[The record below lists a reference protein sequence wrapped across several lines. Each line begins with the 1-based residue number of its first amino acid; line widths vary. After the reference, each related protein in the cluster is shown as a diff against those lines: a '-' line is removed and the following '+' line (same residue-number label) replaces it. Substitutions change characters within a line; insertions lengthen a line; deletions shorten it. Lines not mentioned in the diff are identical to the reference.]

1 MGELFSVWRFA
12 LRRFASNWPL
22 MLLLATGALLAT
34 TLLATAPIYTDSM
47 ADIGLRFRLDRELDE
62 PRTRVPNLYVD
73 GVRLADP
80 VQLAQTRAFAEV
92 TEARVGWLGDEVL
105 TEQRTDPLTLRFASA
120 GSDASEREPWRARLV
135 HLTGYEAH
143 VGVVVGRLPSPDATT
158 AEVVLLDAF
167 RGVAALGDRVELTA
181 RSFNDCRRVP
191 GSEDENVAAEEV
203 RCQPSTFVRTSIEA
217 EIVGFVQPND
227 PADLRWQVF
236 EDREVVPPGPGQ
248 SDDAPQLMPLL
259 TSGEYFNGALTAQM
273 PELRSRYSV
282 AIVADLDGIA
292 VRDVPRALDDLAA
305 WPRDVRDGLGL
316 EAGGRV
322 EFATAL
328 ARFRNA
334 STFSQVPLLLLL
346 LQVAGVVGFYL
357 VVVTSLARE
366 RQAAEVA
373 VYRSRGASTSQL
385 LGLNLAEGLL
395 IAVPAALLGPPLA
408 RLAVG
413 ALGYTPAF
421 SDITGGEPLGA
432 AISEDA
438 FLLAAGGAMLALA
451 AMLLPT
457 IGAVRRAVVDA
468 KREQAR
474 PAERGWFRRYH
485 LDLALVALA
494 ALLYWQLDRRGA
506 VFDPQS
512 VGGWQ
517 ADPLL
522 LLSPLV
528 MTAAAAAMVLRVYSP
543 LLRLAAWLLS
553 PLRGTAVT
561 LGIGRAGRDPAAG
574 ARLLLLVLTAIA
586 VGAFAASYA
595 PTVARSFEDRARYE
609 HGVDMR
615 AAVANFDLPSS
626 SEGLEQLRA
635 TDGVEQALIVHRGSI
650 GLPRGGSVPL
660 LAIQDPASAAPM
672 LSFRDD
678 FADEPAAQ
686 LLGHLDLGVP
696 LDGGVALPA
705 DTVALA
711 IYAFSEQ
718 PTRIGR
724 LRASIRDGNSDYH
737 DVIFSGLE
745 TQIWTE
751 LRTELPPGLTPPL
764 ALAGLRFADR
774 RVIVHGDGAIFFDD
788 LTALRAGGPP
798 EVVEGFEDRFGWAM
812 YSQAGAEE
820 TFGPSGDRARSGTRS
835 ARWTWTREVIDRA
848 RVIAPEGPGLPLN
861 AIFSERALAV
871 FGVQPG
877 ARTFGLLGD
886 RFAVPLI
893 VRGTAEV
900 FPTLDPAQG
909 FVVVDYEQFRAI
921 AGAIGSHG
929 QQIPTELW
937 VDFGEGVPLATQLAI
952 AEQTR
957 DGGWMQ
963 FEVGEPLLLLD
974 RLDEIASDPTVQASG
989 SGILLLAF
997 AGAMG
1002 AAVLGFVVSL
1012 AITLHGRTVEL
1023 AVLRSLGASSRG
1035 LLRALVFE
1043 WGVVLLF
1050 GSVIGVLLGRWIS
1063 RLMLQF
1069 LEVTETGAP
1078 VVPAFAV
1085 ETEWR
1090 LLSTGIALLAVAAA
1104 ATLWAAWRAVL
1115 RRGVSDSL
1123 RLTQ

>member
-22 MLLLATGALLAT
+22 MLLLAAGALLAT
-34 TLLATAPIYTDSM
+34 TLLATAPIYTDAMS
-47 ADIGLRFRLDRELDE
+47 DIGLRFRLDRELDE
-62 PRTRVPNLYVD
+62 PRTRVPNLYAD
-73 GVRLADP
+73 GLRLADP
-80 VQLAQTRAFAEV
+80 VQLAQTRAFEAV
-92 TEARVGWLGDEVL
+92 TAARVGWLGREVL
-105 TEQRTDPLTLRFASA
+105 TAQRTDPLTLQFT
-120 GSDASEREPWRARLV
+120 DDSEREPWRARLI
-135 HLTGYEAH
+135 HLGGYEEH
-143 VGVVVGRLPSPDATT
+143 VEVVDGRLPSPDATT
-158 AEVVLLDAF
+158 AEVVLPQAF
-167 RGVAALGDRVELTA
+167 QGVARLGDRVRLTA
-181 RSFNDCRRVP
+181 RTFNDCRRVP

-203 RCQPSTFVRTSIEA
+203 RCQPTTFVRTSIEA
-217 EIVGFVQPND
+217 EVVGFVRPDD
-227 PADLRWQVF
+227 PDALRWQVF
-236 EDREVVPPGPGQ
+236 EDRELTPGGPGQ
-248 SDDAPQLMPLL
+248 PDDGPQWMPLL
-259 TSGEYFNGALTAQM
+259 TSAEYFSGALTVQM
-273 PELRSRYSV
+273 PELLSRYRV
-282 AIVADLDGIA
+282 GLVADLDGIA

-305 WPRDVRDGLGL
+305 WPRDVRDGLGI

-322 EFATAL
+322 EFAIAL

-346 LQVAGVVGFYL
+346 LQVVGVVGFYL

-366 RQAAEVA
+366 RQAGEVA

-395 IAVPAALLGPPLA
+395 IAVPAALLGPLLA
-408 RLAVG
+408 RVAVG

-421 SDITGGEPLGA
+421 SDITGGELLA
-432 AISEDA
+432 ASVSEDA
-438 FLLAAGGAMLALA
+438 FLLAAGGAALALA

-457 IGAVRRAVVDA
+457 IGAVRSAIVDA

-474 PAERGWFRRYH
+474 PAGRGWFRRYH

-494 ALLYWQLDRRGA
+494 ALLFWQLDRRGA

-512 VGGWQ
+512 VGGWE

-528 MTAAAAAMVLRVYSP
+528 MTAAAAAMVLRLYSP
-543 LLRLAAWLLS
+543 LLRLAAWLLR

-561 LGIGRAGRDPAAG
+561 LGIGRAGRDPATG

-615 AAVANFDLPSS
+615 AAIANFDLPSGH
-626 SEGLEQLRA
+626 EGLAQLRA
-635 TDGVEQALIVHRGSI
+635 VDGVEQALVVHRGSI

-660 LAIQDPASAAPM
+660 LAIQGGAAAAPM

-678 FADEPAAQ
+678 FAEEPPEQ
-686 LLGHLDLGVP
+686 LLGHLELGVP
-696 LDGGVALPA
+696 LDGGVALPD

-711 IYAFSEQ
+711 IYAYSEET
-718 PTRIGR
+718 PRIGR
-724 LRASIRDGNSDYH
+724 LRASIRDGNGDYH
-737 DVIFSGLE
+737 EAVFSGLE
-745 TQIWTE
+745 AGTWTE
-751 LRTELPPGLTPPL
+751 LRTELPAGLTSPL
-764 ALAGLRFADR
+764 ALASLRFMDR
-774 RVIVHGDGAIFFDD
+774 RVLVHEDGAIFFDD
-788 LTALRAGGPP
+788 LTAVRASGAP
-798 EVVEGFEDRFGWAM
+798 EVVESFDDQFGWTM
-812 YSQAGAEE
+812 YSQSGAAE
-820 TFGPSGDRARSGTRS
+820 TFGPSDERARSGARS
-835 ARWTWTREVIDRA
+835 ARWTWTREVTDRA
-848 RVIAPEGPGLPLN
+848 RVLAPEGPGVPLS
-861 AIFSERALAV
+861 AIFSERALAF

-877 ARTFGLLGD
+877 QRTVGLLGE

-893 VRGTAEV
+893 VRSSAEV

-921 AGAIGSHG
+921 AGALGSRG

-937 VDFGEGVPLATQLAI
+937 VDFAEDVPLAAQQAI
-952 AEQTR
+952 AGQTR
-957 DGGWMQ
+957 DNTWMQ
-963 FEVGEPLLLLD
+963 FDAGEPLLLSA
-974 RLDEIASDPTVQASG
+974 RLEEIASDPTVQASG

-1012 AITLHGRTVEL
+1012 AIALQSRTVEL

-1063 RLMLQF
+1063 QLMLQF
-1069 LEVTETGAP
+1069 LEVTETGDP
-1078 VVPAFAV
+1078 VVPAFAI

-1090 LLSTGIALLAVAAA
+1090 LLSTGIALLGVAAA
-1104 ATLWAAWRAVL
+1104 VTLWAAWRAVL
-1115 RRGVSDSL
+1115 RRGVADSL

>member
-12 LRRFASNWPL
+12 LRRFASNWAL
-22 MLLLATGALLAT
+22 MLLLAAGALLAT
-34 TLLATAPIYTDSM
+34 TLLATAPIYTDAMS
-47 ADIGLRFRLDRELDE
+47 DIGLRFRLDRELDE
-62 PRTRVPNLYVD
+62 PSKRVPNLYVD
-73 GVRLADP
+73 GLRLADP
-80 VQLAQTRAFAEV
+80 VQLAQTRAFEAV
-92 TEARVGWLGDEVL
+92 TEARIGWLGNEVL
-105 TEQRTDPLTLRFASA
+105 TEQRTDPLTLQFASA
-120 GSDASEREPWRARLV
+120 DTEREQWRARLI
-135 HLTGYEAH
+135 H
-143 VGVVVGRLPSPDATT
+143 VGAYEQHVAVVDGRLPAPDATA
-158 AEVVLLDAF
+158 AEVVLLEAF
-167 RGVAALGDRVELTA
+167 RGVAALGERVQLTA

-191 GSEDENVAAEEV
+191 ASEDENVAAEEV
-203 RCQPSTFVRTSIEA
+203 RCQPTTFVRTSIEA
-217 EIVGFVQPND
+217 EIVGFVRPSD

-236 EDREVVPPGPGQ
+236 EDRAVVPGGPGQ
-248 SDDAPQLMPLL
+248 PDDGPQYMPLL
-259 TSGEYFNGALTAQM
+259 TSGAYFNGPLTAQM

-282 AIVADLDGIA
+282 GLVADLDGIA
-292 VRDVPRALDDLAA
+292 VRDVSRALDDLGA

-395 IAVPAALLGPPLA
+395 IAVPAALLGPLLA

-421 SDITGGEPLGA
+421 SDITGGAPLRA
-432 AISEDA
+432 SVSEDA
-438 FLLAAGGAMLALA
+438 FLLAAGGAALALA

-468 KREQAR
+468 RREQAR
-474 PAERGWFRRYH
+474 PAGHGWIRRYY

-494 ALLYWQLDRRGA
+494 ALLFWQLDRRGA

-595 PTVARSFEDRARYE
+595 PTVARSFEDRAHYE

-615 AAVANFDLPSS
+615 AAIANFDLPSGH
-626 SEGLEQLRA
+626 EGLDRLRA
-635 TDGVEQALIVHRGSI
+635 TEGVEQAVAVHRGSM
-650 GLPRGGSVPL
+650 GVPRGGSVPL
-660 LAIQDPASAAPM
+660 LAIQDGVTAASM
-672 LSFRDD
+672 LSFRED
-678 FADEPAAQ
+678 FADEPVEQ

-696 LDGGVALPA
+696 LDGGIALPD

-711 IYAFSEQ
+711 IHAYSEQ
-718 PTRIGR
+718 PPRIAR
-724 LRASIRDGNSDYH
+724 LRGSVRDGNGDYH

-745 TQIWTE
+745 TGVWTE
-751 LRTELPPGLTPPL
+751 LRTDLPPGLTPPL
-764 ALAGLRFADR
+764 ALAGLRYQDR
-774 RVIVHGDGAIFFDD
+774 RVLVLDDGAIFFDD
-788 LTALRAGGPP
+788 LTALRANGAR
-798 EVVEGFEDRFGWAM
+798 EVVEHFEDRFGWAM
-812 YSQAGAEE
+812 YSQAGAAE
-820 TFGPSGDRARSGTRS
+820 TFGPSGDRARSGTTS
-835 ARWTWTREVIDRA
+835 ARWTWTREIIDRA
-848 RVIAPEGPGLPLN
+848 RVIAPEGPHVPLN
-861 AIFSERALAV
+861 AILSENALAR
-871 FGVQPG
+871 FGVRPG
-877 ARTFGLLGD
+877 DRAFGLLGD
-886 RFAVPLI
+886 EYAVPLI
-893 VRGTAEV
+893 VRATAEV

-909 FVVVDYEQFRAI
+909 FVLVDYEQFRAV
-921 AGAIGSHG
+921 AGAIGSRD
-929 QQIPTELW
+929 QQIPTEIW
-937 VDFGEGVPLATQLAI
+937 VDFGEEVPLATQQAI
-952 AEQTR
+952 VDQAR
-957 DGGWMQ
+957 DGGWLP
-963 FEVGEPLLLLD
+963 FEVGAPLLLAE

-1069 LEVTETGAP
+1069 LEVTETGDP

-1104 ATLWAAWRAVL
+1104 ATLWTAWRAVL
-1115 RRGVSDSL
+1115 RRGVPDSL

>member
-22 MLLLATGALLAT
+22 MLLLAAGALLAT
-34 TLLATAPIYTDSM
+34 TLLATAPIY
-47 ADIGLRFRLDRELDE
+47 ADAMSDVGLRFRLDRHLDE
-62 PRTRVPNLYVD
+62 PRTRVPNLYAD
-73 GVRLADP
+73 GLRLADP
-80 VQLAQTRAFAEV
+80 VQLAQTRAFEAV
-92 TEARVGWLGDEVL
+92 TEARVGWLGHEVL
-105 TEQRTDPLTLRFASA
+105 TAQRTDPLTLQFTDD
-120 GSDASEREPWRARLV
+120 SDREPWRARLI
-135 HLTGYEAH
+135 HLGGYEEH
-143 VGVVVGRLPSPDATT
+143 VAVVYGRLPSPDATT
-158 AEVVLLDAF
+158 AEVVLPEAF
-167 RGVAALGDRVELTA
+167 ASVANLGDRVRLTA
-181 RSFNDCRRVP
+181 RTFNDCRRVP
-191 GSEDENVAAEEV
+191 TSEDENVAAEEV
-203 RCQPSTFVRTSIEA
+203 RCQPTTFVRTSIEA
-217 EIVGFVQPND
+217 EVVGFVRPND
-227 PADLRWQVF
+227 PDDLRWQVF
-236 EDREVVPPGPGQ
+236 EDRELTPGGPGQ
-248 SDDAPQLMPLL
+248 PDRGSQSIPLL
-259 TSGEYFNGALTAQM
+259 TSAEYFNGALTVQM
-273 PELRSRYSV
+273 PELLSRYRV
-282 AIVADLDGIA
+282 GLVADLDGIA

-357 VVVTSLARE
+357 VVVTSLARA
-366 RQAAEVA
+366 RQAEEVA

-385 LGLNLAEGLL
+385 IGLNLAEGLL
-395 IAVPAALLGPPLA
+395 VAVPAALLGPFLA
-408 RLAVG
+408 RIAVG

-421 SDITGGEPLGA
+421 SAITGGEPLA
-432 AISEDA
+432 ASVSEDA
-438 FLLAAGGAMLALA
+438 FLLAAGGAALALA

-494 ALLYWQLDRRGA
+494 ALLFWQLDRRGA

-528 MTAAAAAMVLRVYSP
+528 MTAAAAAMVLRLYSP
-543 LLRLAAWLLS
+543 LLRLAAWLLR
-553 PLRGTAVT
+553 PLRGTTVT
-561 LGIGRAGRDPAAG
+561 LGIGRAGRDPATG
-574 ARLLLLVLTAIA
+574 ARLLLLVLIAIA

-595 PTVARSFEDRARYE
+595 PTVARSFDDRARYE

-615 AAVANFDLPSS
+615 AAIANFDLPSGH
-626 SEGLEQLRA
+626 EGLEQLRSV
-635 TDGVEQALIVHRGSI
+635 DGVERAIVVHRGSI
-650 GLPRGGSVPL
+650 GVLRGGSVPL
-660 LAIQDPASAAPM
+660 LAIQGGAAVAPM

-678 FADEPAAQ
+678 FAEEPPEQ

-696 LDGGVALPA
+696 LDGGVALPD

-711 IYAFSEQ
+711 IYAYSKET
-718 PTRIGR
+718 PRIGR
-724 LRASIRDGNSDYH
+724 LRASIRDGNGDYH
-737 DVIFSGLE
+737 DAVFSGLE
-745 TQIWTE
+745 TGTWTE
-751 LRTELPPGLTPPL
+751 LQTELPPGLAAPL
-764 ALAGLRFADR
+764 TLASLRFMDR
-774 RVIVHGDGAIFFDD
+774 RVIVHDDGSIFFDD
-788 LTALRAGGPP
+788 LTAVRANGAR
-798 EVVEGFEDRFGWAM
+798 EVIEHFDDQFGWAM
-812 YSQAGAEE
+812 YSQRGAAE
-820 TFGPSGDRARSGTRS
+820 TFGPSDERARSGARS
-835 ARWTWTREVIDRA
+835 ARWTWTREVTDRA
-848 RVIAPEGPGLPLN
+848 RVLAPQGPSVPLN
-861 AIFSERALAV
+861 AIFSERALAF

-877 ARTFGLLGD
+877 ERTAGLLGD

-893 VRGTAEV
+893 VRSTAEV
-900 FPTLDPAQG
+900 FPTLDPAHG
-909 FVVVDYEQFRAI
+909 FVIVDYEQFRAV
-921 AGAIGSHG
+921 AGALGSRG

-937 VDFGEGVPLATQLAI
+937 VDFAEDVPLAAQEAI

-957 DGGWMQ
+957 DNTWMQ
-963 FEVGEPLLLLD
+963 FDAGEPLLLAA
-974 RLDEIASDPTVQASG
+974 RLEEIASDPTVQASG

-1012 AITLHGRTVEL
+1012 AIALQSRTVEL
-1023 AVLRSLGASSRG
+1023 AVLRSLGASSGG

-1063 RLMLQF
+1063 QLMLQF
-1069 LEVTETGAP
+1069 LEVTETGDP
-1078 VVPAFAV
+1078 VVPAFAI

-1090 LLSTGIALLAVAAA
+1090 LLSTGIALLGVAAA
-1104 ATLWAAWRAVL
+1104 VTLWAAWRAVL
-1115 RRGVSDSL
+1115 RRGVADSL

>member
-22 MLLLATGALLAT
+22 MLLLAAGALLAT
-34 TLLATAPIYTDSM
+34 TLLATAPIYTDAMS
-47 ADIGLRFRLDRELDE
+47 DIGLRFRLDRELDE
-62 PRTRVPNLYVD
+62 PRTRVPNLYAD
-73 GVRLADP
+73 GLRLADP
-80 VQLAQTRAFAEV
+80 VQLAQTRAFEAV
-92 TEARVGWLGDEVL
+92 TAARVGWLGREVL
-105 TEQRTDPLTLRFASA
+105 TAQRTDPLTLQFT
-120 GSDASEREPWRARLV
+120 DDSEREPWRARLI
-135 HLTGYEAH
+135 HLGGYEEH
-143 VGVVVGRLPSPDATT
+143 VGVVDGRLPSPDATT
-158 AEVVLLDAF
+158 AEVVLPEAF
-167 RGVAALGDRVELTA
+167 QGVARLGDRVRLTA
-181 RSFNDCRRVP
+181 RTFNDCRRVP

-203 RCQPSTFVRTSIEA
+203 RCQPTTFVRTSIEA
-217 EIVGFVQPND
+217 EVVGFVRPDD
-227 PADLRWQVF
+227 PDDLRWQVF
-236 EDREVVPPGPGQ
+236 EDRELTPGGPGQ
-248 SDDAPQLMPLL
+248 PDDGPQWMPLL
-259 TSGEYFNGALTAQM
+259 TSGEYFSGALTVQM
-273 PELRSRYSV
+273 PELLSRYRV
-282 AIVADLDGIA
+282 GLVADLDGIA

-366 RQAAEVA
+366 RQAGEVA

-395 IAVPAALLGPPLA
+395 IAVPAALLGPLLA
-408 RLAVG
+408 RVAVG

-421 SDITGGEPLGA
+421 SDITGGELLA
-432 AISEDA
+432 ASVSEDA
-438 FLLAAGGAMLALA
+438 FLLAAGGAALALA

-457 IGAVRRAVVDA
+457 IGAVRSAIVDA

-474 PAERGWFRRYH
+474 PAGRGWFRRYH

-494 ALLYWQLDRRGA
+494 ALLFWQLDRRGA

-528 MTAAAAAMVLRVYSP
+528 MTAAAAAMVLRLYSP
-543 LLRLAAWLLS
+543 LLRLAAWLLR

-561 LGIGRAGRDPAAG
+561 LGIGRAGRDPATG

-615 AAVANFDLPSS
+615 AAIANFDLPSGH
-626 SEGLEQLRA
+626 EGLAQLRA
-635 TDGVEQALIVHRGSI
+635 VDGVEQALVVHRGSI
-650 GLPRGGSVPL
+650 GLPRGGSVQL
-660 LAIQDPASAAPM
+660 LAIQGGAAAAPM

-678 FADEPAAQ
+678 FAEEPPEQ
-686 LLGHLDLGVP
+686 LLGHLELGVP
-696 LDGGVALPA
+696 LDGGVALPD

-711 IYAFSEQ
+711 IYAYSEET
-718 PTRIGR
+718 PRIGR
-724 LRASIRDGNSDYH
+724 LRASIRDGNGDYH
-737 DVIFSGLE
+737 EAVFSGLE
-745 TQIWTE
+745 AGTWTE
-751 LRTELPPGLTPPL
+751 LRTELPAGLTSPL
-764 ALAGLRFADR
+764 ALASLRFMDR
-774 RVIVHGDGAIFFDD
+774 RVLVHEDGAIFFDD
-788 LTALRAGGPP
+788 LTAVRASGEP
-798 EVVEGFEDRFGWAM
+798 EVVESFDDQFGWTM
-812 YSQAGAEE
+812 YSQSGAAE
-820 TFGPSGDRARSGTRS
+820 TFGPSDERARSGARS
-835 ARWTWTREVIDRA
+835 ARWTWTREVTDRA
-848 RVIAPEGPGLPLN
+848 RVLAPEGPSVPLS
-861 AIFSERALAV
+861 AIFSERALAF

-877 ARTFGLLGD
+877 QRTVGLVGD

-893 VRGTAEV
+893 VRSSAEV

-921 AGAIGSHG
+921 AGALGSRG

-937 VDFGEGVPLATQLAI
+937 VDFGEDVPLAAQQAI
-952 AEQTR
+952 AGQTR
-957 DGGWMQ
+957 DNTWMQ
-963 FEVGEPLLLLD
+963 FDAGEPLLLSA

-1012 AITLHGRTVEL
+1012 AIALQSRTVEL

-1050 GSVIGVLLGRWIS
+1050 GSVVGVLLGRGIS
-1063 RLMLQF
+1063 QLMLQF
-1069 LEVTETGAP
+1069 LEVTETGDP
-1078 VVPAFAV
+1078 VVPAFAI

-1090 LLSTGIALLAVAAA
+1090 LLSTGIALLGVAAA
-1104 ATLWAAWRAVL
+1104 VTLWAAWRAVL
-1115 RRGVSDSL
+1115 RRGVADSL

>member
-1 MGELFSVWRFA
+1 MGELFSVWQFA
-12 LRRFASNWPL
+12 LRRFASNWAL
-22 MLLLATGALLAT
+22 MLLLAVGALLAT
-34 TLLATAPIYTDSM
+34 TLLATAPIYTDAMS
-47 ADIGLRFRLDRELDE
+47 DIGLRFRLDRELDD
-62 PRTRVPNLYVD
+62 PAKRVPNLYVD
-73 GVRLADP
+73 GLRLADP
-80 VQLAQTRAFAEV
+80 VQLAQAHAFEAV
-92 TEARVGWLGDEVL
+92 TKARIGWLGNEVL
-105 TEQRTDPLTLRFASA
+105 AEQRTDPLTLRFAS
-120 GSDASEREPWRARLV
+120 GSSEREQWSARLI
-135 HLTGYEAH
+135 H
-143 VGVVVGRLPSPDATT
+143 VGDYEQHVEVVDGRLPAPDATS
-158 AEVVLLDAF
+158 AEVVLLDGF
-167 RGVAALGDRVELTA
+167 RGVATLGERVQLTA

-191 GSEDENVAAEEV
+191 ASEDENVAAEEV
-203 RCQPSTFVRTSIEA
+203 RCQPTTFVRSSIEA
-217 EIVGFVQPND
+217 EVVGFVRPSD

-236 EDREVVPPGPGQ
+236 EDREVVPGGPGQ
-248 SDDAPQLMPLL
+248 PDDGPQFMPLL
-259 TSGEYFNGALTAQM
+259 TSGAYFNGALTAQL
-273 PELRSRYSV
+273 PELRSRYRV
-282 AIVADLDGIA
+282 GLVADLGGLA
-292 VRDVPRALDDLAA
+292 VRDVPRALDDLGA

-316 EAGGRV
+316 EAGGRI

-328 ARFRNA
+328 GRFRNA

-395 IAVPAALLGPPLA
+395 IAVPAALLGPLLA

-421 SDITGGEPLGA
+421 SDITGGEPLRA
-432 AISEDA
+432 SVNEDA
-438 FLLAAGGAMLALA
+438 FLLAAGGAALALA

-474 PAERGWFRRYH
+474 PAGHGWIRRYY

-494 ALLYWQLDRRGA
+494 ALLFWQLDRRGA

-595 PTVARSFEDRARYE
+595 PTVARSFEDRAHYE
-609 HGVDMR
+609 HGVDLR
-615 AAVANFDLPSS
+615 AAIANFDLPSGH
-626 SEGLEQLRA
+626 EGLDQLRA
-635 TDGVEQALIVHRGSI
+635 TDGVEQAVVVHRGSI
-650 GLPRGGSVPL
+650 GVPRGGSVPL
-660 LAIQDPASAAPM
+660 LAIQHGGSAASM
-672 LSFRDD
+672 LSFRED
-678 FADEPAAQ
+678 FADVPADQ
-686 LLGHLDLGVP
+686 LLAHLDLGVP
-696 LDGGVALPA
+696 LDSGVALPD

-711 IYAFSEQ
+711 IYAYTEQ
-718 PTRIGR
+718 SPRIAR
-724 LRASIRDGNSDYH
+724 LRGSVRDGNGDYH

-745 TQIWTE
+745 TGVWTE
-751 LRTELPPGLTPPL
+751 LRTDLPPGLTPPL
-764 ALAGLRFADR
+764 ALAGLRFQDR
-774 RVIVHGDGAIFFDD
+774 RVLVHGDGAIFFDD
-788 LTALRAGGPP
+788 LTALRANGVP
-798 EVVEGFEDRFGWAM
+798 EVVEHFEDRFGWAM
-812 YSQAGAEE
+812 YSQAGAAE
-820 TFGPSGDRARSGTRS
+820 TFGPSGERARSGTTS
-835 ARWTWTREVIDRA
+835 ARWTWTREIIDRA
-848 RVIAPEGPGLPLN
+848 RVIAPEGPNVPLN
-861 AIFSERALAV
+861 AILSENALAR

-877 ARTFGLLGD
+877 ERAFGLLGD
-886 RFAVPLI
+886 DYAVPLV
-893 VRGTAEV
+893 VRGTAEA

-909 FVVVDYEQFRAI
+909 FVLLDYEQLRAV
-921 AGAIGSHG
+921 AGAIGSRD
-929 QQIPTELW
+929 QQRPTELW
-937 VDFGEGVPLATQLAI
+937 VDFDEGVPLVTQQAI
-952 AEQTR
+952 ADQSRE
-957 DGGWMQ
+957 GGWLP
-963 FEVGEPLLLLD
+963 FEVGAPLLLAE

-1012 AITLHGRTVEL
+1012 AITLQGRTVEL

-1035 LLRALVFE
+1035 LLRALIFE

-1069 LEVTETGAP
+1069 LEVTETGDP

-1090 LLSTGIALLAVAAA
+1090 LLSTGIALLALAAA
-1104 ATLWAAWRAVL
+1104 ATLWTAWRAVL
-1115 RRGVSDSL
+1115 RRDVPDSL

>member
-22 MLLLATGALLAT
+22 MLLLAAGALLAT

-47 ADIGLRFRLDRELDE
+47 SDIGLRFRLDRELDE
-62 PRTRVPNLYVD
+62 PRRRVPNLYAD
-73 GVRLADP
+73 GLRLADP
-80 VQLAQTRAFAEV
+80 VQLAQTRAFEAV
-92 TEARVGWLGDEVL
+92 TAARVGWLGRKVL
-105 TEQRTDPLTLRFASA
+105 TAQRTDPLTLQFTDD
-120 GSDASEREPWRARLV
+120 SDREPWRARLI
-135 HLTGYEAH
+135 HLGGYEEH
-143 VGVVVGRLPSPDATT
+143 VEVVEGRLPSPGATT
-158 AEVVLLDAF
+158 AEVVLLEAF
-167 RGVAALGDRVELTA
+167 GSVARLGDRVRLTA
-181 RSFNDCRRVP
+181 RTFNDCRRVP

-203 RCQPSTFVRTSIEA
+203 RCQPSAFVRTSIEA
-217 EIVGFVQPND
+217 EVVGFVRRND
-227 PADLRWQVF
+227 PDALRWQVF
-236 EDREVVPPGPGQ
+236 EDRELTPGGPGQ
-248 SDDAPQLMPLL
+248 PDDGPQWMPLL
-259 TSGEYFNGALTAQM
+259 TSAEYFSGALTVQM
-273 PELRSRYSV
+273 PELLSRYRV
-282 AIVADLDGIA
+282 GLVADLDGIA

-366 RQAAEVA
+366 RQAGEVA

-395 IAVPAALLGPPLA
+395 IAVPAALLGPILA
-408 RLAVG
+408 RIAVG

-421 SDITGGEPLGA
+421 SDITGGEPLA
-432 AISEDA
+432 ASVSEDA
-438 FLLAAGGAMLALA
+438 FLLAAGGAALALA

-457 IGAVRRAVVDA
+457 IGAVRSAIVDA

-474 PAERGWFRRYH
+474 PAGRGWFRRYH

-494 ALLYWQLDRRGA
+494 ALLFWQLDRRGA

-512 VGGWQ
+512 VGGWE

-528 MTAAAAAMVLRVYSP
+528 MTAAAAAMVLRLYSP
-543 LLRLAAWLLS
+543 LLRLAAWLLG

-561 LGIGRAGRDPAAG
+561 LGIGRAGRDPATG

-615 AAVANFDLPSS
+615 AAIANFDLPSGH
-626 SEGLEQLRA
+626 EGLEQLRA
-635 TDGVEQALIVHRGSI
+635 VDGVEQALVVHRGSI
-650 GLPRGGSVPL
+650 GLPRGGSVSL
-660 LAIQDPASAAPM
+660 LAIQGGAATAPM

-678 FADEPAAQ
+678 FAEEPPEQ
-686 LLGHLDLGVP
+686 LLGHLELGVP
-696 LDGGVALPA
+696 LDGGVALPD

-711 IYAFSEQ
+711 IYAYSEET
-718 PTRIGR
+718 PRIGR
-724 LRASIRDGNSDYH
+724 LRASIRDGNGDYH
-737 DVIFSGLE
+737 DAIFSGLE
-745 TQIWTE
+745 TGTWTE
-751 LRTELPPGLTPPL
+751 LRTELPAGLTSPL
-764 ALAGLRFADR
+764 ALASLRFMDR
-774 RVIVHGDGAIFFDD
+774 RVLVHDDGAIFFDD
-788 LTALRAGGPP
+788 LTAVRAGGER
-798 EVVEGFEDRFGWAM
+798 EVVESFDDQFGWTM
-812 YSQAGAEE
+812 YSQSGAAE
-820 TFGPSGDRARSGTRS
+820 TFGPSDERARSGARS
-835 ARWTWTREVIDRA
+835 ARWTWTREVTDRA
-848 RVIAPEGPGLPLN
+848 RVLAPEGPGVPLS
-861 AIFSERALAV
+861 AIFSESALAF

-877 ARTFGLLGD
+877 QRTVGLLGE

-893 VRGTAEV
+893 VRSSAEV

-921 AGAIGSHG
+921 AGALGSRG

-937 VDFGEGVPLATQLAI
+937 VDFGEDVPLAAQQAI
-952 AEQTR
+952 AGQTR
-957 DGGWMQ
+957 DNTWMQ
-963 FEVGEPLLLLD
+963 FDAGEPLLLSA
-974 RLDEIASDPTVQASG
+974 RLEEIASDPTVQASG

-1012 AITLHGRTVEL
+1012 AIALQSRTVEL

-1035 LLRALVFE
+1035 LLRALAFE

-1063 RLMLQF
+1063 QLMLQF
-1069 LEVTETGAP
+1069 LEVTETGDP
-1078 VVPAFAV
+1078 VVPAFAI

-1090 LLSTGIALLAVAAA
+1090 LLSTGIALLGAAA
-1104 ATLWAAWRAVL
+1104 AVTLWAAWRAVL
-1115 RRGVSDSL
+1115 RRGVADSL